1 MPNYDYKCL
10 TCDKKFDKV
19 VSIENRDEQT
29 CEDCGEKVERQITF
43 GGMVWAPTAGG
54 WR

>member
-10 TCDKKFDKV
+10 TCEKDFARIVAID
-19 VSIENRDEQT
+19 ERDNQI
-29 CEDCGEKVERQITF
+29 CEECEKPVERQITF

>member
-10 TCDKKFDKV
+10 TCEKTFSQIT
-19 VSIENRDEQT
+19 SIETRDNVP
-29 CEDCGEKVERQITF
+29 CEDCDGKTERLLTF

>member
-10 TCDKKFDKV
+10 TCEKV
-19 VSIENRDEQT
+19 FAQIVSIDDRDVVP
-29 CEDCGEKVERQITF
+29 CEDCNGATERLLTF
-43 GGMVWAPTAGG
+43 NGMVWAPTAGG

>member
-10 TCDKKFDKV
+10 TCEKSFARI
-19 VSIENRDEQT
+19 VSINDRDEQT
-29 CEDCGEKVERQITF
+29 CEECGEKVERQITF

>member
-10 TCDKKFDKV
+10 TCEKV
-19 VSIENRDEQT
+19 FAKITSIETRDDIP
-29 CEDCGEKVERQITF
+29 CEECGAETERLLTF
-43 GGMVWAPTAGG
+43 DGMVWAPTAGG

>member
-10 TCDKKFDKV
+10 TCEEKFARI
-19 VSIENRDEQT
+19 VSIDERDSQL
-29 CEDCGEKVERQITF
+29 CEKCDGETERLLTF
-43 GGMVWAPTAGG
+43 DGMVWAPTAGG